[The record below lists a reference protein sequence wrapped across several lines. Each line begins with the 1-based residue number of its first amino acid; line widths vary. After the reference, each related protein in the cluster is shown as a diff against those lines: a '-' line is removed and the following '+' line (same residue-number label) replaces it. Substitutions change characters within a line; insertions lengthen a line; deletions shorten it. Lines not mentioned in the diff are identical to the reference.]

1 MKSIDS
7 VYISMYYGGVRKVKR
22 FIMKYRIVDNSL
34 TPQIYQALHTDAN
47 FMDYDAKDIEI
58 ALAHDLYDVV
68 VYDEYDEAIGCA
80 RVIGDNRI
88 VFFLKDVIVRKDYQR
103 NGVGKILVD
112 YALEYISTVACDN
125 AYIGLM
131 STRGMESFYK
141 RFGFIERPN
150 DGLGSGMVMYYEQ
163 K

>member
-1 MKSIDS
+1 M
-7 VYISMYYGGVRKVKR
+7 
-22 FIMKYRIVDNSL
+22 
-34 TPQIYQALHTDAN
+34 
-47 FMDYDAKDIEI
+47 
-58 ALAHDLYDVV
+58 
-68 VYDEYDEAIGCA
+68 
-80 RVIGDNRI
+80 
-88 VFFLKDVIVRKDYQR
+88 
-103 NGVGKILVD
+103 D

-141 RFGFIERPN
+141 KFGFIERPN

>member
-7 VYISMYYGGVRKVKR
+7 VYISMYYDGVRKVKR
-22 FIMKYRIVDNSL
+22 FIMKYKIVGNSL

-80 RVIGDNRI
+80 ASLATIALSFSSKMLLSERIINETVSVKYLWIMHSSISVPLLVIM
-88 VFFLKDVIVRKDYQR
+88 L
-103 NGVGKILVD
+103 
-112 YALEYISTVACDN
+112 ISA
-125 AYIGLM
+125 
-131 STRGMESFYK
+131 
-141 RFGFIERPN
+141 
-150 DGLGSGMVMYYEQ
+150 
-163 K
+163 